1 MLAHGTDGSSR
12 LSPRAQERSAG
23 TVPAV
28 GRVVEA
34 VFPTRMGTP
43 FRWLVGSAWASN
55 LGDGLAVAAGP
66 LLVASQTPDPFL
78 VALAGLLQR
87 LPWLLF
93 GLHAGVL
100 ADRLDRRLVV
110 VAVDLV
116 RAGVLAVL
124 VTVLLTGAVSVPVVL
139 VTVFLLG
146 TAEVFADTTSATL
159 LPMVVPRAD
168 LGVGNARMMTARITM
183 NQLVGPAVG
192 AALFVL
198 GTAWPFGVQA
208 VCLLLSAVLVSRTVV
223 PPLPAPEGPRH
234 LRRDIA
240 EGLRWT
246 WGNPAVR
253 TLTLTIVTFNVTYG
267 AAWSVLVLYASDRL
281 GLGPVGFGLL
291 TTVGALGGIVGTAGY
306 DLLERHVGLVWIMRV
321 GLVVETLTHLGLALT
336 TTPWVA
342 MTIMFV
348 FGAHAFVWGTTSR
361 TVRMRAVPVH
371 LQGRVG
377 SLYSI
382 GVFGGIVAGQALG
395 GVIARIWGVTG
406 PFWFAFVGSAVILAL
421 IWRELA
427 HIAHADDAAVRAG

>member
-1 MLAHGTDGSSR
+1 MLARGTDA
-12 LSPRAQERSAG
+12 AQPDIAESAGTVVG

-34 VFPTRMGTP
+34 VLPPRMGTP
-43 FRWLVGSAWASN
+43 FRWLVASTWTSA
-55 LGDGLAVAAGP
+55 LGDGIAVAAGP
-66 LLVASQTPDPFL
+66 LLVASQTSDPLL

-100 ADRLDRRLVV
+100 ADRLDRRRVV
-110 VAVDLV
+110 IAVDVL

-124 VTVLLTGAVSVPVVL
+124 VTALITGVVDVPVVL
-139 VTVFLLG
+139 VTVFVLG
-146 TAEVFADTTSATL
+146 TAEVFADTTSTTL

-168 LGVGNARMMTARITM
+168 LGIGNARLMAGHLTLNELA
-183 NQLVGPAVG
+183 GPAVG
-192 AALFVL
+192 AALFAL
-198 GTAWPFGVQA
+198 GSAWPFAVQA
-208 VCLLLSAVLVSRTVV
+208 VCLLLSALLVSRMVV
-223 PPLPAPEGPRH
+223 PRLPAPEGPRH
-234 LRRDIA
+234 VGRDIA

-253 TLTLTIVTFNVTYG
+253 TLTLAIVTFNVTWG
-267 AAWSVLVLYASDRL
+267 AAWSVLVLYASERL

-291 TTVGALGGIVGTAGY
+291 TTVAGLGGIVGTAGY
-306 DLLERHVGLVWIMRV
+306 DWLERHASLAWIMRV
-321 GLVVETLTHLGLALT
+321 GLAIETLTHLGLALT

-342 MTIMFV
+342 MVIMFA

-361 TVRMRAVPVH
+361 TVRMRAVPLE

-377 SLYSI
+377 SVYKL

-395 GVIARIWGVTG
+395 GVIARVWGVTG
-406 PFWFAFVGSAVILAL
+406 PFWFAFAGSAVILAL

-427 HIAHADDAAVRAG
+427 HIAHADEQAVRAG

>member
-1 MLAHGTDGSSR
+1 VSR
-12 LSPRAQERSAG
+12 I
-23 TVPAV
+23 VD
-28 GRVVEA
+28 A
-34 VFPTRMGTP
+34 VFPARMGTP
-43 FRWLVGSAWASN
+43 FRWLVGSAWVGN
-55 LGDGLAVAAGP
+55 LGDGIALAAGP
-66 LLVASQTPDPFL
+66 LLVASQTSDPFL

-100 ADRLDRRLVV
+100 ADRVDRRLVV
-110 VAVDLV
+110 VTVDLL
-116 RAGVLAVL
+116 RAFVL
-124 VTVLLTGAVSVPVVL
+124 VVLVGALVTGAVSIPVVL
-139 VTVFLLG
+139 IAMFLLG
-146 TAEVFADTTSATL
+146 TAEVFVDTTSATL

-168 LGVGNARMMTARITM
+168 LGIGNARMMTAGITM
-183 NQLVGPAVG
+183 NQLIGPSVG
-192 AALFVL
+192 AALFAL
-198 GTAWPFGVQA
+198 GTAWPFVVET
-208 VCLLLSAVLVSRTVV
+208 VCVLLGALLISRMVV

-234 LRRDIA
+234 VGRDIA
-240 EGLRWT
+240 EGFRWT

-253 TLTLTIVTFNVTYG
+253 TLTLAIVTFNVTYG
-267 AAWSVLVLYASDRL
+267 AAWSVLVLYATETL
-281 GLGPVGFGLL
+281 GLGPIGFGLL
-291 TTVGALGGIVGTAGY
+291 TTVGALGGIAGTAGY
-306 DLLERHVGLVWIMRV
+306 DWLERHASLAAIMRV

-348 FGAHAFVWGTTSR
+348 FGVHAFVWGTTSR
-361 TVRMRAVPVH
+361 TVRMRAVPTQ

-395 GVIARIWGVTG
+395 GVIARVWGITG

-427 HIAHADDAAVRAG
+427 HIAHADEASLTTA